1 MGKGLERRTEK
12 IIGKKDR
19 EKDWL
24 ERLEMGLEVVE
35 FSLLIL

>member
-1 MGKGLERRTEK
+1 VIGEKDRKGAERRTEK

-24 ERLEMGLEVVE
+24 ERLERD
-35 FSLLIL
+35 